1 MSFIFLTLTP
11 RLPRLLVKHSCQKPL
26 DFEITSSPW
35 TPSAARLLHITQP
48 VLLRCTG
55 PAQQP
60 ASDNMGGVEVPL
72 LAWPSEADR
81 PEDTT
86 AVRQTG
92 QVGKKMRKMNL
103 LYHLSRIFS
112 LPYIIVMKS
121 SKVRKQTQFSQL
133 LANASPEI
141 TAQ

>member
-1 MSFIFLTLTP
+1 
-11 RLPRLLVKHSCQKPL
+11 
-26 DFEITSSPW
+26 
-35 TPSAARLLHITQP
+35 
-48 VLLRCTG
+48 
-55 PAQQP
+55 
-60 ASDNMGGVEVPL
+60 MGGVEVPL

-103 LYHLSRIFS
+103 FHHLSRIFS

-121 SKVRKQTQFSQL
+121 SKLRKQTQFSQL